1 MASSSPLSSSCRG
14 PFLCRHAGSATPGCV
29 RYFVHTQRKA
39 GSDACEQ
46 LQKQNDPNLSMLPS
60 DHPFMS
66 VASLEAEGVE
76 LMKGIFTIL
85 YTSK

>member
-1 MASSSPLSSSCRG
+1 MQRAILVQTRGISDPRVRSHWAYTLFASSYA
-14 PFLCRHAGSATPGCV
+14 H
-29 RYFVHTQRKA
+29 
-39 GSDACEQ
+39 EQ

-66 VASLEAEGVE
+66 VAALEAEGVE
-76 LMKGIFTIL
+76 LMKGVFTIL